1 MKREPAFNN
10 NLRINMKKIISLISV
25 ILIYGHIYS
34 QFDVQYIHANPLKF
48 SLNDFNKVLIN
59 SQSSN
64 PSARVIYT
72 LLDQKKNSICEID
85 FKIISLQKG
94 MNRLNYAQGQINW
107 ANSPYRDMLLRDQ
120 LISGNFQLCVAVT
133 DVTEVI
139 PNVNDCFEIEL
150 KSEDIDNPLGVKPIE
165 LQSPYNKDTI
175 EEQRPMLTW
184 IPPSPA
190 YLGTQYYLIL
200 TEKKENQTCVESINN
215 NIPLIDKKGIQANL
229 LNYPSESQPL
239 LKGHKYCWRVAAYT
253 NDKEYTRSEEWE
265 FSVRE
270 EKKKMTSLPNIEEL
284 ISNHIIPS
292 NGDFSFVV
300 NNREGIKTI
309 DLKILYLE
317 SITNEIKI
325 TYPIVYGDN
334 IITIEKKHIDKL
346 GLYKIKVDGLN
357 NKTYLWQLNV
367 K

>member
-1 MKREPAFNN
+1 
-10 NLRINMKKIISLISV
+10 V
-25 ILIYGHIYS
+25 
-34 QFDVQYIHANPLKF
+34 
-48 SLNDFNKVLIN
+48 
-59 SQSSN
+59 
-64 PSARVIYT
+64 
-72 LLDQKKNSICEID
+72 
-85 FKIISLQKG
+85 
-94 MNRLNYAQGQINW
+94 NRLNYAQGQINW
-107 ANSPYRDMLLRDQ
+107 SNSPYRDMLLRDQ

-200 TEKKENQTCVESINN
+200 TERKENQTCIESINN

-239 LKGHKYCWRVAAYT
+239 LKGHKYCWRVSAYS

-265 FSVRE
+265 FSVRGA
-270 EKKKMTSLPNIEEL
+270 KTNLNGIPFIEEVNGL
-284 ISNHIIPS
+284 TISINSEFKLAINNYSNEKTISIKIGDFFQEIQLVNGLNQIIIP
-292 NGDFSFVV
+292 
-300 NNREGIKTI
+300 T
-309 DLKILYLE
+309 E
-317 SITNEIKI
+317 SIKKNTLTLVECFNINKSKLFFYVIK
-325 TYPIVYGDN
+325 N
-334 IITIEKKHIDKL
+334 
-346 GLYKIKVDGLN
+346 
-357 NKTYLWQLNV
+357 
-367 K
+367 